1 MLPSPKLDKSSLHT
15 FNLLNARM
23 DNEPIRNS
31 DKLPSALIVT
41 SEKEL
46 MNQSGRNV
54 SFGIPILF
62 NATTTEIIHKFDIP
76 TYQTPKKSVARDVIY
91 NPPTFIIRQNGPDNL
106 TNVGFFSVTPVME
119 KIYQNMTLL
128 INRIPSMVNQ
138 STGIEQIKLK
148 FAKDGTRVGLSFGTS
163 SEIPAQFNITQ
174 PKAFN
179 TTLFLNVGY
188 VGNEGPKS
196 NLKNSKSLNLSS
208 TEAFFSSPE
217 VTLQVSKSLNAEK
230 LNDGCPKMKAGVF
243 NDITRRWQPL
253 NVTRSAATD
262 AEDTCGY
269 HLLIQ
274 HFSKFAVGDVVPPSQ
289 IQIS

>member
-1 MLPSPKLDKSSLHT
+1 MIPSPKLDPSSLLAL
-15 FNLLNARM
+15 NLLNAQI
-23 DNEPIRNS
+23 DNKPIRNF
-31 DKLPSALIVT
+31 DKLPPALIVT

-46 MNQSGRNV
+46 VNQSGRSI
-54 SFGIPILF
+54 SFGMPMLF
-62 NATTTEIIHKFDIP
+62 NATVTEIIHKFDIP

-91 NPPTFIIRQNGPDNL
+91 NPPIFIIRQNGPDNL
-106 TNVGFFSVTPVME
+106 TNVGFFSVTPVMK

-128 INRIPSMVNQ
+128 INGFPSMVNQ
-138 STGIEQIKLK
+138 STSIEQIKLK
-148 FAKDGTRVGLSFGTS
+148 FAKDGTGVGLSFGTS

-188 VGNEGPKS
+188 IGNEGSKS
-196 NLKNSKSLNLSS
+196 NLNNPKSLNLSS
-208 TEAFFSSPE
+208 TKAFLSSPE

-230 LNDGCPKMKAGVF
+230 LNDGCPKMKAGIF

-253 NVTRSAATD
+253 NLTRNTATD
-262 AEDTCGY
+262 DEDKCGY
-269 HLLIQ
+269 QLLIE

-289 IQIS
+289 VKIS